1 MLSSVCAI
9 DTPVQSPRSAHQ
21 RSCRAR
27 HASTASALGTSAHP
41 PRSTRQRIRSA
52 QHASTAVAAAP
63 DTLVATQRQQQATQR
78 RPQKDRRCVRA
89 PHRRVLRL
97 RPSYAQ
103 QTMQRHF
110 HSPHNRRR
118 SASFTPPADNATT
131 RPRKRRRQP
140 APQRRPPSQN
150 QLCRTR
156 SQSATKCACPHRGR
170 QRRCT
175 PRRHARNSRPSTSPA
190 CPSERTGRSPTPP
203 APQTPRPR

>member
-1 MLSSVCAI
+1 MPSSDCAI

-21 RSCRAR
+21 RSCRAQY
-27 HASTASALGTSAHP
+27 ASTASALGTSAHP
-41 PRSTRQRIRSA
+41 PRSTCQRIRSRSA
-52 QHASTAVAAAP
+52 QHASTAAAAAP

-78 RPQKDRRCVRA
+78 RPQKDRRCARA

-97 RPSYAQ
+97 CLSHTAGNRAAAPPTGDAAPV
-103 QTMQRHF
+103 
-110 HSPHNRRR
+110 SPL
-118 SASFTPPADNATT
+118 PADNATT
-131 RPRKRRRQP
+131 HPRKRRRRP